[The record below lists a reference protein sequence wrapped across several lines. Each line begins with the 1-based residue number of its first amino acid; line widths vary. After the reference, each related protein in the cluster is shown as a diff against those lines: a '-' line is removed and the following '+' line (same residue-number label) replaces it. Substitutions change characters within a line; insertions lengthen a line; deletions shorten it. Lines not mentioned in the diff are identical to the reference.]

1 MTELLLKTNIPGVP
15 MKSGKVRDV
24 FDFGDRLLFV
34 ASDRISAFD
43 YILPGGIPRKGEVLN
58 RISQFWFDRLD
69 VPNHFLSDD
78 ASILGID
85 PEIAT
90 SLKGRSMVVTRTEVI
105 PFECVVRGYL
115 SGTAWNEYQDNGQ
128 VCGISLPTGLQQSSQ
143 LEQPLFTPAIKAES
157 GHDENVS
164 FETMKQMMA
173 GKYPDGFAEQLRDL
187 SLKIY
192 QQGVSYAAE
201 QGIIIADTKFEFGL
215 KEGQI
220 ILIDEVLT
228 PDSSR
233 FWPRDEYQVGI
244 SPPSFDK
251 QFVRN
256 WLLASGWDRNS
267 PPPALPDDI
276 VQQSAARYQ
285 EAFEVLTQQK
295 F

>member
-1 MTELLLKTNIPGVP
+1 MTDLLLNTSIPDIP
-15 MKSGKVRDV
+15 MMQGKVRDI

-43 YILPGGIPRKGEVLN
+43 FVLPSGIPRKGEVLN

-69 VPNHFLSDD
+69 VPNHFISDD

-85 PEIAT
+85 PAIAS
-90 SLKGRSMVVTRTEVI
+90 SLKGRSMVVTKTDVI

-115 SGTAWNEYQDNGQ
+115 SGSGWKEYQDNGK
-128 VCGISLPTGLQQSSQ
+128 VCGVALPSGLQQSSQ
-143 LEQPLFTPAIKAES
+143 LPEPIFTPATKAAS
-157 GHDENVS
+157 GHDENIS
-164 FETMKQMMA
+164 FETMKAKMA
-173 GKYPDGFAEQLRDL
+173 GVYPDGLADKLKEL
-187 SLKIY
+187 SLQIY
-192 QQGVSYAAE
+192 QDGVAYAAE
-201 QGIIIADTKFEFGL
+201 RGIIIADTKFEFGL
-215 KEGQI
+215 KDGEV

-233 FWPRDEYQVGI
+233 FWPEQDYQVGI

-256 WLLASGWDRNS
+256 WLLASDWDQVS
-267 PPPALPDDI
+267 EPPKLPDDI
-276 VQQSAARYQ
+276 IQQTAARYR
-285 EAFEVLTQQK
+285 EAFEILTEQL

>member
-1 MTELLLKTNIPGVP
+1 
-15 MKSGKVRDV
+15 
-24 FDFGDRLLFV
+24 
-34 ASDRISAFD
+34 
-43 YILPGGIPRKGEVLN
+43 
-58 RISQFWFDRLD
+58 
-69 VPNHFLSDD
+69 
-78 ASILGID
+78 
-85 PEIAT
+85 
-90 SLKGRSMVVTRTEVI
+90 MVVTKTEVI

-115 SGTAWNEYQDNGQ
+115 SGSAWTEYQDNGH
-128 VCGISLPTGLQQSSQ
+128 VCGIALPDGLQQSSQ
-143 LEQPLFTPAIKAES
+143 FEQPLFTPATKAES

-173 GKYPDGFAEQLRDL
+173 GKYPDGLAEQLRDL

-215 KEGQI
+215 KDGHI

-233 FWPRDEYQVGI
+233 FWPKQDYQVGI